1 MSEEILKALIQM
13 WSIIANL
20 DGGIDDKE
28 LQYVQ
33 GFLTQQLGAE
43 GAKEH
48 ILGFKKDVGLIKD
61 DDDEA
66 AKKRKK
72 IDFSGLTPVQM
83 SVKVLGIARK
93 ITKTINLKQRIIVYV
108 RLFELVNTSK
118 RFSEQRMAIIG
129 TVGEVFN
136 INPDELK
143 YSKAFVVS
151 EKEEGLDIPSI
162 LFITGKDATPT
173 NAKYITCEGLL
184 SDIYILRIAS
194 EELYFLRYT
203 GTDDVYLNGQAIN
216 SGRIYS
222 FAPGSTLKMSKG
234 KPVYYSDVVATF
246 QADKTFSNLS
256 FNVNNLEYRFPS
268 GGIGLR
274 NINFSECQG
283 RLVGIMGASG
293 AGKTTLL
300 NVLSGITSP
309 SEGSVK
315 INGINL
321 HTEKEKL
328 EGVIGLI
335 PQDDLLIE
343 ELTVYENLYFS
354 AKFCFKN
361 ETDEQIRQRVDNV
374 LKSLGLYERKD
385 LKVGNSLNK
394 LISGGQRKRLNI
406 ALELIREPSIL
417 FVDEPTSG
425 LSSRD
430 SVNVMDLLSELT
442 LKGKLIFVV
451 IHQPSSEI
459 YKMFDKMIILDTGGY
474 LVYYGH
480 PVDAISYFKGHDGQ
494 INADEGECPK
504 CGNVNPEIIF
514 DVIEAR
520 VVDEYGKFQDNRKV
534 NPEEWEDR
542 FHKGVTPEVI
552 TDVESEPPR
561 NLNVPGWFTQLA
573 IYLKRD
579 FKSKISNLQYVFLNL
594 TEAPLLGFILSFLI
608 RYTAPGKPDYIF
620 YENENIVPY
629 IFMSIIV
636 ALFLG
641 LTVSAEEIFRDRK
654 ILKREEFLN
663 LSRSSYLIAKIIIL
677 TCISAIQAFLYVI
690 VGNSILQIWGMNFN
704 YWLVLFAM
712 FVFANMMGLN
722 ISSAF
727 NSAVTIYILIPLLM
741 IPQMA
746 LGGSMFSFDKLN
758 QIIGSVGKVP
768 IVAEVMASRW
778 SYEALMVKQFKDN
791 NFEKDYYESEKQ
803 KNYANF
809 KQVSYIGALNDALT
823 YAVDCRDSIMEEDPE
838 YDIDRLKNEMD
849 YGLAL
854 LREEI
859 PIEIIRVKE
868 MQSKKDY
875 PKEMSY
881 NEITLDC
888 IDDLTVDKFDDDIA
902 DEVDEYLRKLDQFYG
917 KLFNLAEEDIEARK
931 RYYEE
936 QKPGYYI
943 NRRNKYFN
951 EKLQDIV
958 KNVFEKNKIIRYE
971 NKLIQQVDP
980 VFLDSDNSS
989 WFGFRSHFYA
999 PNKFFMGKYY
1009 DTFYFNIIVIW
1020 LMSLLLYITL
1030 YFDVLKRVIDW
1041 ASNINISKLPIVKS
1055 IIQKREQKQ
1064 LEKLAKAEEALK
1076 LEKTNDKTEK
1086 VRGERPDRAERASRL
1101 ERPDRAERLSKLE
1114 RPEREKLERPDRA
1127 ERLSKLERPEREK
1140 LERPDRAERLSK
1152 LERPEREKLER
1163 PDKTERPINE
1173 QTENKEEKTEQTEQ
1187 TNNTNKEQ
1195 LEKTEDK
1202 GNMDN
1207 KNLNSESN
1215 ESQEHNSE
1223 NEKGNTNN

>member
-13 WSIIANL
+13 WSIIANQ
-20 DGGIDDKE
+20 DGGIDEQE

-48 ILGFKKDVGLIKD
+48 IIGFKKDVGLIE
-61 DDDEA
+61 DDDEAA

-83 SVKVLGIARK
+83 SVKILGIARR
-93 ITKTINLKQRIIVYV
+93 ITKTINLKQRIIVYI

-118 RFSEQRMAIIG
+118 RFTEQRMAIIDA
-129 TVGEVFN
+129 VGEVFN
-136 INPDELK
+136 ISKEELK
-143 YSKAFVVS
+143 DSKSFVVNDDTA
-151 EKEEGLDIPSI
+151 GLDIASI
-162 LFITGKDATPT
+162 LFITGKKEKPET
-173 NAKYITCEGLL
+173 AKCIPSEGLA
-184 SDIYILRIAS
+184 SDIYILRVAS

-216 SGRIYS
+216 SGRIYL

-246 QADKTFSNLS
+246 QADKTFANLS
-256 FNVNNLEYRFPS
+256 FNVENLEFKFPN
-268 GGIGLR
+268 GAIGLR

-300 NVLSGITSP
+300 NVLSGITTP
-309 SEGSVK
+309 SQGSVK

-321 HTEKEKL
+321 HTEKDKL

-361 ETDEQIRQRVDNV
+361 ETDAQIRERVDNV

-534 NPEEWEDR
+534 NPEEWEKR
-542 FHKGVTPEVI
+542 FHTGVKPEI
-552 TDVESEPPR
+552 IQDVDTEPPR
-561 NLNVPGWFTQLA
+561 NLNVPGWFTQLK
-573 IYLKRD
+573 IYLQRD
-579 FKSKISNLQYVFLNL
+579 FKSKVSNLQYVFLNL

-608 RYTAPGKPDYIF
+608 RYTSPNRANYIF
-620 YENENIVPY
+620 FENENIVPY

-663 LSRSSYLIAKIIIL
+663 LSRSSYLVAKVIIL

-690 VGNSILQIWGMNFN
+690 VGNSILQIVGMNLN

-758 QIIGSVGKVP
+758 QIIGSVGRVP
-768 IVAEVMASRW
+768 IVAEIMASRW

-791 NFEKDYYESEKQ
+791 GFEIDYYETDQ
-803 KNYANF
+803 KKSYANF
-809 KQVSYIGALNDALT
+809 KQVSYISALSDALT
-823 YAVDCRDSIMEEDPE
+823 YAVDCRDSIEEEDPE
-838 YDIDRLKNEMD
+838 YDIERLKQEMD

-859 PIEIIRVKE
+859 PLEMIRV
-868 MQSKKDY
+868 
-875 PKEMSY
+875 P
-881 NEITLDC
+881 EISCDC
-888 IDDLTVDKFDDDIA
+888 VGKLFVESFDEDIS
-902 DEVDEYLRKLDQFYG
+902 DEVADYLSELDRYYG
-917 KLFNLAEEDIEARK
+917 KMFNLAENKIESMK

-936 QKPGYYI
+936 QQPGYYI
-943 NRRNKYFN
+943 NRRNKFYN

-958 KNVFEKNKIIRYE
+958 QNVFEHNKIIRYE
-971 NKLIQQVDP
+971 NHLIQQVDP
-980 VFLDSDNSS
+980 IFLDADNTT

-999 PNKFFMGKYY
+999 PRKWFMGNYY
-1009 DTFYFNIIVIW
+1009 DTFYFNIVVIW
-1020 LMSLLLYITL
+1020 LMSLLLYVTL
-1030 YFDVLKRVIDW
+1030 YFDLLKRVIDW
-1041 ASNINISKLPIVKS
+1041 AGKINFSKLPLVNKIM
-1055 IIQKREQKQ
+1055 EYQKQ
-1064 LEKLAKAEEALK
+1064 KELKKLHKAENTAK
-1076 LEKTNDKTEK
+1076 VADNKAEKPERKE
-1086 VRGERPDRAERASRL
+1086 RPERPDRAERR
-1101 ERPDRAERLSKLE
+1101 ERLKLE
-1114 RPEREKLERPDRA
+1114 RPERPERPDRS
-1127 ERLSKLERPEREK
+1127 ERLPKIERPENNIEPK
-1140 LERPDRAERLSK
+1140 PSDNESNTGKE
-1152 LERPEREKLER
+1152 
-1163 PDKTERPINE
+1163 DKN
-1173 QTENKEEKTEQTEQ
+1173 ENK
-1187 TNNTNKEQ
+1187 
-1195 LEKTEDK
+1195 
-1202 GNMDN
+1202 
-1207 KNLNSESN
+1207 N
-1215 ESQEHNSE
+1215 E
-1223 NEKGNTNN
+1223 

>member
-13 WSIIANL
+13 WSIIANQ

-28 LQYVQ
+28 LQYVE

-43 GAKEH
+43 GAREH
-48 ILGFKKDVGLIKD
+48 IIGFKKDVGLIE
-61 DDDEA
+61 DDDEAA

-83 SVKVLGIARK
+83 SVKILGISRR
-93 ITKTINLKQRIIVYV
+93 ITKTINLKQRIIVYI

-118 RFSEQRMAIIG
+118 RFTEQRMAIIDA
-129 TVGEVFN
+129 VGEVFN
-136 INPDELK
+136 ISKEELK
-143 YSKAFVVS
+143 DSKSFVVN
-151 EKEEGLDIPSI
+151 ENTEGLDIPSI
-162 LFITGKDATPT
+162 LFISGKEEKPV
-173 NAKYITCEGLL
+173 NAKCIPSEGLA
-184 SDIYILRIAS
+184 SDIYILRVAS

-216 SGRIYS
+216 SGRIYL

-246 QADKTFSNLS
+246 QADKTFANLS
-256 FNVNNLEYRFPS
+256 FNVENLEFKFPN
-268 GGIGLR
+268 GAIGLR

-300 NVLSGITSP
+300 NVLSGITTP
-309 SEGSVK
+309 SQGSVK

-321 HTEKEKL
+321 HTEKDKL

-354 AKFCFKN
+354 AKFCFKT
-361 ETDEQIRQRVDNV
+361 ETDEQIRARVDNV

-480 PVDAISYFKGHDGQ
+480 PVDAISYFKRHDGQ

-542 FHKGVTPEVI
+542 FHKGVKPEI
-552 TDVESEPPR
+552 IPDVDTEPPR
-561 NLNVPGWFTQLA
+561 NLNVPGWLSQLR
-573 IYLKRD
+573 IYLHRD
-579 FKSKISNLQYVFLNL
+579 FKSKVSNLQYVFLNL
-594 TEAPLLGFILSFLI
+594 TEAPLLGLILSFLI
-608 RYTAPGKPDYIF
+608 RYTSPNRASYIF
-620 YENENIVPY
+620 FENENIVPY

-663 LSRSSYLIAKIIIL
+663 LSRSSYLVAKVIIL

-690 VGNSILQIWGMNFN
+690 VGNSILQIVGMNLS

-758 QIIGSVGKVP
+758 QIIGSVGRVP
-768 IVAEVMASRW
+768 IVAEIMASRW

-791 NFEKDYYESEKQ
+791 GFEIDYYEKEKQ
-803 KNYANF
+803 KSYASF
-809 KQVSYIGALNDALT
+809 KQVSYVSALSDALT
-823 YAVDCRDSIMEEDPE
+823 YAVDCRDSIEEEDPE
-838 YDIDRLKNEMD
+838 YDIERLKQEID

-854 LREEI
+854 LREEV
-859 PIEIIRVKE
+859 PNEMRRV
-868 MQSKKDY
+868 
-875 PKEMSY
+875 P
-881 NEITLDC
+881 EITLDC
-888 IDDLTVDKFDDDIA
+888 LDKLYVESFTEDVS
-902 DEVDEYLRKLDQFYG
+902 DEVEEYLSELDHYYG
-917 KLFNLAEEDIEARK
+917 KLFNLAENEIESRK

-936 QKPGYYI
+936 QKPGYYL

-971 NKLIQQVDP
+971 NRLIQQVDP
-980 VFLDSDNSS
+980 IFLDADNST

-999 PNKFFMGKYY
+999 PNKWFMGRYY
-1009 DTFYFNIIVIW
+1009 DTFYFNIVVIW
-1020 LMSLLLYITL
+1020 LMSLFCYITL
-1030 YFDVLKRVIDW
+1030 YFDVLKRVIEW
-1041 ASNINISKLPIVKS
+1041 AGKINFSKLPFLKKIIERQKNKE
-1055 IIQKREQKQ
+1055 IQK
-1064 LEKLAKAEEALK
+1064 LLAAEKASKAVDSKSDKADKAE
-1076 LEKTNDKTEK
+1076 
-1086 VRGERPDRAERASRL
+1086 RPERAERS
-1101 ERPDRAERLSKLE
+1101 ERHERLE
-1114 RPEREKLERPDRA
+1114 RPERPKLERPDRSDR
-1127 ERLSKLERPEREK
+1127 ESRLPK
-1140 LERPDRAERLSK
+1140 LERPDRGERRERLPK
-1152 LERPEREKLER
+1152 IER
-1163 PDKTERPINE
+1163 PDREK
-1173 QTENKEEKTEQTEQ
+1173 KEEKNDNPQ
-1187 TNNTNKEQ
+1187 NT
-1195 LEKTEDK
+1195 D
-1202 GNMDN
+1202 
-1207 KNLNSESN
+1207 
-1215 ESQEHNSE
+1215 SE
-1223 NEKGNTNN
+1223 NSTENIDKKE